1 MRKIILI
8 SLLVLIACA
17 SPFLWSYY
25 KRILYRPYLTVVGFG
40 NMSDGIGRQSI
51 EIMETMSKSVSVGFH
66 PSRNSIMLDIPEA
79 VRKIMHKKQSR
90 LGKVVLYE
98 DIFYPFSHEFFT
110 KKFRKTQKNQV
121 RLAYSMFESTK
132 IPQSWVYNLNHHFDA
147 VVVPDPYLV
156 SAYKSS
162 GVTIPI
168 FVLPLGLNIQNYLQA
183 PLKTQ
188 AHTPFVF
195 ANFSTCI
202 SRKNHRK
209 LIQAFYAAF
218 GNNPEVLLKINSKYT
233 EEELFE
239 QLQKEVAELDVENI
253 ILTNN
258 RYDNLEYFKN
268 FQGVDCYVSISQSE
282 GFSIQP
288 REAMALGIPCIL
300 SDNTAQ
306 STICA
311 SNLVESV
318 PCPIQELAYYEQ
330 FKEVFGIRSDIDF
343 EACIAALQ
351 KVYHDYPT
359 YLAKSAQM
367 RQWAAQYDYQSL
379 HSLYHT
385 LIKPKKIVLGVE
397 NSLDH
402 GTLTTNS
409 QTLYQKYQAIR

>member
-1 MRKIILI
+1 
-8 SLLVLIACA
+8 
-17 SPFLWSYY
+17 
-25 KRILYRPYLTVVGFG
+25 
-40 NMSDGIGRQSI
+40 MSDGIGRQSI
-51 EIMETMSKSVSVGFH
+51 EIMETMSKRVSVGFH
-66 PSRNSIMLDIPEA
+66 PSRNSIMLDVPES
-79 VRKIMHKKQSR
+79 VRTIMDKKQSR

-110 KKFRKTQKNQV
+110 KKFRKAQKNQV

-132 IPQSWVYNLNHHFDA
+132 IPQSWVYNLNRHFDA
-147 VVVPDPYLV
+147 VIVPDSYLV
-156 SAYKSS
+156 DTYKSS
-162 GVTIPI
+162 GVTIPV

-183 PLKTQ
+183 PLKTK
-188 AHTPFVF
+188 AHSPFVF

-209 LIQAFYAAF
+209 LIHAFYAAF
-218 GNNPEVLLKINSKYT
+218 GNNPQVLLKINSKYT
-233 EEELFE
+233 EEGLLE
-239 QLQKEVAELDVENI
+239 QLHKEIEELNVHNI
-253 ILTNN
+253 LLTNN
-258 RYDNLEYFKN
+258 RYDNLEYFNN
-268 FQGVDCYVSISQSE
+268 FQEVDCYVSISQSE

-306 STICA
+306 STICT

-330 FKEVFGIRSDIDF
+330 FQEIFGIRYDIDF
-343 EACIAALQ
+343 EACVAALQ
-351 KVYHDYPT
+351 KVYRDYPA
-359 YLAKSAQM
+359 YLTHSAEM

-379 HSLYHT
+379 HSLYDT
-385 LIKPKKIVLGVE
+385 LLKPKKIVLGAE
-397 NSLDH
+397 NTLDH